1 MLGSGTKRRSA
12 MTRTDQALGLHPAT
26 LFAAGELGALPFAF
40 SDIGCVGWLLVA
52 AAVMLAVI
60 LSIGAAGRRRRRTR
74 ALNALRRGTS
84 ST

>member
-1 MLGSGTKRRSA
+1 
-12 MTRTDQALGLHPAT
+12 MTRTDQALGLEPAT
-26 LFAAGELGALPFAF
+26 ILAAGELGALPFAL
-40 SDIGCVGWLLVA
+40 SDVGWLLVA